1 MKQTPPLKHTP
12 LDPSSLDPIR
22 SLIPEGRDG
31 LAALLETPGRGQ
43 AMRISLDDMVMDYSR
58 QPVSGE
64 AMDALVALAE
74 TRQVSGWRDA
84 MLAGEVIN
92 HSEGRPVLHAAL
104 RDPEQAM
111 AREGVDA
118 MAAQVDYLL
127 SLGVEDIVSIGIGGS
142 DLGPAMAVEALAP
155 FHQGPELHFISNIDP
170 AHLSDC
176 LATLN
181 PLTTAFIVI
190 SKTFTTM
197 ETLANMV
204 MAKRWITDAGMAV
217 SERMIAVTAA
227 ADQARQHGI
236 DNQRILTMNDGIGGR
251 FSLWSAVGLGIMIA
265 VGREGFIDLLAGAES
280 MDRHFA
286 MTPPEANM
294 AMAGGL
300 LRFLHSTVLGRSTQA
315 IIPYDQRLA
324 RLPAW
329 MQQLEMESN
338 GKPAALPGEGASL
351 GTAPVIFGEVG
362 SSAQHSFFQLLHQGP
377 SITPVDFLA
386 PMNPVSFF
394 GGDDPLVQH
403 QHRALLVNMLAQ
415 ADALALGAVS
425 NGFPGGRPSTIFTWD
440 ETGPFALGRLL
451 ALYEHITAVHGWMLG
466 LNSFDQ
472 PGVELGKK
480 LAGRYQQWIDGDDAI
495 DLTESSAHF
504 LQRFRD
510 RD

>member
-12 LDPSSLDPIR
+12 LDPSSLDEIR

-204 MAKRWITDAGMAV
+204 MAKRWITDAGMTV

-294 AMAGGL
+294 AMTGGL

-315 IIPYDQRLA
+315 IICLLYTSD
-324 RLPAW
+324 
-329 MQQLEMESN
+329 
-338 GKPAALPGEGASL
+338 AA
-351 GTAPVIFGEVG
+351 
-362 SSAQHSFFQLLHQGP
+362 
-377 SITPVDFLA
+377 
-386 PMNPVSFF
+386 
-394 GGDDPLVQH
+394 
-403 QHRALLVNMLAQ
+403 
-415 ADALALGAVS
+415 
-425 NGFPGGRPSTIFTWD
+425 D
-440 ETGPFALGRLL
+440 E
-451 ALYEHITAVHGWMLG
+451 
-466 LNSFDQ
+466 
-472 PGVELGKK
+472 
-480 LAGRYQQWIDGDDAI
+480 
-495 DLTESSAHF
+495 
-504 LQRFRD
+504 
-510 RD
+510 